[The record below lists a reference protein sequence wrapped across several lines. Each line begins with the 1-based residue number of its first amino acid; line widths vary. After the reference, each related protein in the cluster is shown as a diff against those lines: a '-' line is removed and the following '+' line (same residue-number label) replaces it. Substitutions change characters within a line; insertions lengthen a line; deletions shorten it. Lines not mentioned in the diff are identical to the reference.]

1 MEREILKNH
10 NPEGG
15 IKIDRGKNSEK
26 ERKREMRSKN
36 RGGRGEI
43 FIHILNLHSFYMWIV
58 NFTHGSK
65 KSQSGSK
72 FQKNCDPDGHLS
84 EKSHSGS
91 AGQKNSKSRSVTM
104 VTTKQW

>member
-26 ERKREMRSKN
+26 ERKREMRRKN

-72 FQKNCDPDGHLS
+72 FQKNCDPDPPFRKITLRIRRPKKFKIPIRNNGHY
-84 EKSHSGS
+84 
-91 AGQKNSKSRSVTM
+91 
-104 VTTKQW
+104 